1 MATRVVLLNALFDQF
16 LSFLGE
22 LREMYPDDTDFD
34 IFATS
39 LKMLRTTNPSLV
51 AKYIEEHTVQFEN
64 QILKKDEKFFLDY
77 SFSEYGENVDLN
89 IFEKLKQYINTMDS
103 KSKENVWKYVQN
115 IVRLSKAINSQ

>member
-22 LREMYPDDTDFD
+22 LKEMYPDDTDFD
-34 IFATS
+34 IFSTS

-51 AKYIEEHTVQFEN
+51 AKYIEEHTAQFQN
-64 QILKKDEKFFLDY
+64 QILNKDEKFFLEY

-89 IFEKLKQYINTMDS
+89 IFEKLKQYINTMDT

>member
-51 AKYIEEHTVQFEN
+51 AKYIEEHTAQFQN
-64 QILKKDEKFFLDY
+64 QILNKDEKFFLDY
-77 SFSEYGENVDLN
+77 SFSEYGGDVDLN

>member
-1 MATRVVLLNALFDQF
+1 MASRVVLLNALFDQF

-22 LREMYPDDTDFD
+22 LGEMYPEDTDFD

-51 AKYIEEHTVQFEN
+51 AKYIQEHTVQFEN
-64 QILKKDEKFFLDY
+64 QILNKDEKFFLEY
-77 SFSEYGENVDLN
+77 SFSEYGADVDLN
-89 IFEKLKQYINTMDS
+89 IFEKLKQYINTMDA

-115 IVRLSKAINSQ
+115 IVRLSKVINSQ